1 MGKTSLKN
9 ISLSRIDKNDRD
21 VFIEAY
27 DLYVDHIYRFIYFKV
42 SNKETAED
50 LSSAVFLKTWNYLQS
65 GNFLDCKTLK
75 SLLYKIA
82 RNLIIDHYRKTSSQP
97 SVSLEDSFGDYVV
110 DVADDKQ
117 DIFKEIDVSIDITRI
132 EKKLAELKDE
142 YREALIM
149 RYIDELSI
157 GEMSK
162 ILDKSKGN
170 VRVLIHRATNA
181 LKDLV
186 NLDEKK

>member
-1 MGKTSLKN
+1 MSKVSLKN
-9 ISLSRIDKNDRD
+9 TSLSRIDKNDRD
-21 VFIEAY
+21 AFIEAY

-50 LSSAVFLKTWNYLQS
+50 LSSAVFLKTWNYLQG

-82 RNLIIDHYRKTSSQP
+82 RNLIIDHYRKTSSQQ
-97 SVSLEDSFGDYVV
+97 SVSLEDSVFDKGLDVV
-110 DVADDKQ
+110 DERQ
-117 DIFKEIDVSIDITRI
+117 DIFKEADVSIDIARL
-132 EKKLAELKDE
+132 EKKLLELKDE
-142 YREALIM
+142 YREALLM
-149 RYIDELSI
+149 RYVDELSI

-170 VRVLIHRATNA
+170 TRVLIHRATNA

-186 NLDEKK
+186 NLDEAK